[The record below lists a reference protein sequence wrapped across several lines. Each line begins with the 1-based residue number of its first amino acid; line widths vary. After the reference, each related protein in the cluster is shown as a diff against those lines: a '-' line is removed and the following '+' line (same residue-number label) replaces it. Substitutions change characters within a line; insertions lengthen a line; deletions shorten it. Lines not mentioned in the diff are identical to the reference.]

1 MIRTLFINM
10 QKANK
15 GAARP
20 KDVPPAKLETVAV
33 LGAGMMGA
41 GIAYVSAAAG
51 LKVILIDQSQEAA
64 DKGKSYTAKLNA
76 KAIERGRMGQAQS
89 DAMLGLITATTAY
102 AGLAAADLV
111 IEAVFE
117 TREIKADVTKR
128 AAAVLPAHAV
138 FASNTSTLP
147 ITGLGDAWTAA
158 GRDSGAFIGIHFFSP
173 VDKMQLVEIIKGKQT
188 NARALAVA
196 MDYVKR
202 IRKTPIVVN
211 DSRGFYTSRVFGTYT
226 REGMEMLAEGVLPAL
241 IENAGKQTGMPMP
254 PLALTDE
261 VALDLVYKVTK
272 QTAKDLGAAYK
283 ASPIDPLIEKM
294 VVELGRIGKKA
305 GKGFYD
311 WPADKDGVKRL
322 WPGLKTLV
330 KTKPETEQPDVK
342 DLKTRFLYRQALEA
356 ARCYEEGVVTDPADA
371 DVGAVLGW
379 GFAPWT
385 GGPLSFIDTVG
396 LDAFVRECDRL
407 AQMYGERFAPNKQL
421 REMARAGTTYYSAAT
436 AKAA

>member
-10 QKANK
+10 QKANR

-20 KDVPPAKLETVAV
+20 MDIPPAKLDTVGI

-41 GIAYVSAAAG
+41 GIAYVSALAG
-51 LKVILIDQSQEAA
+51 LNVILIDQSQEAA
-64 DKGKSYTAKLNA
+64 DKGKAYTAKLNA
-76 KAIERGRMGQAQS
+76 KGIERGKLTAEKS
-89 DAMLGLITATTAY
+89 DAILARITSTTDY
-102 AGLAAADLV
+102 AGLAKADLV

-128 AAAVLPAHAV
+128 AAAVLPKHAV

-147 ITGLGDAWTAA
+147 ITGLAEAWTAA
-158 GRDSGAFIGIHFFSP
+158 GRDTGGFIGIHFFSP

-188 NARALAVA
+188 NAATLAVA

-202 IRKTPIVVN
+202 IKKTPIVVN

-226 REGMEMLAEGVLPAL
+226 REGMEMLVEGITPAL

-283 ASPIDPLIEKM
+283 PSAVDPLIEKM

-311 WPADKDGVKRL
+311 WPAEKDGIKRL

-330 KTKPETEQPDVK
+330 KAKPEAEQPDVK
-342 DLKTRFLYRQALEA
+342 ELKTRFLYRQALEA

-371 DVGAVLGW
+371 DVGAILGW

-385 GGPLSFIDTVG
+385 GGPLSLIDTVG
-396 LDAFVRECDRL
+396 VAAFVAECDRL
-407 AQMYGERFAPNKQL
+407 AQRYGERFAPSKQL
-421 REMARAGTTYYSAAT
+421 REMAKSGASFYAA
-436 AKAA
+436 AKTEAA